1 MTYRRRP
8 TNYYVY
14 IMASPSRVLYT
25 GVTNDLDRRVSE
37 HKSEIGSQ
45 FVARYHA
52 TELVYVENFADI
64 RAAIEREKQIK
75 GLMRKKKISLVET
88 QNREWKDLRVAEQ
101 NRDSSLRSE

>member
-1 MTYRRRP
+1 M
-8 TNYYVY
+8 
-14 IMASPSRVLYT
+14 
-25 GVTNDLDRRVSE
+25 SE